1 LAAGTSRISFTRTDT
16 MKTSLLL
23 YPVDD
28 IDTALPFFTEGLG
41 LPVKFR
47 DGNRYCALDAG
58 ALTLALV
65 AGEER
70 LVAQPALAFKVDE
83 GEDIGAAIARLV
95 EAGATVAQP
104 AAQGPHETRAVLAT
118 PEGFAL
124 VVSAKTAGATSVR

>member
-1 LAAGTSRISFTRTDT
+1 

-23 YPVDD
+23 YPVEN

-47 DGNRYCALDAG
+47 DGSRYCALDAG

-65 AGEER
+65 AGAER
-70 LVAQPALAFKVDE
+70 LVAQPALAFRVE
-83 GEDIGAAIARLV
+83 AEEDIGAAIARLV
-95 EAGATVAQP
+95 EAGATVTQP

-124 VVSAKTAGATSVR
+124 VVSAKP

>member
-1 LAAGTSRISFTRTDT
+1 MQAR
-16 MKTSLLL
+16 LLL
-23 YPVDD
+23 YPVAD

-41 LPVKFR
+41 LPIKFR

-70 LVAQPALAFKVDE
+70 LVDQPALAFRVDD
-83 GEDIGAAIARLV
+83 GDDIAAAIARLV
-95 EAGATVAQP
+95 DAGATVALP
-104 AAQGPHETRAVLAT
+104 AEQGPHETRAVLRT

-124 VVSAKTAGATSVR
+124 TVSAKPSVAN

>member
-1 LAAGTSRISFTRTDT
+1 MQAR
-16 MKTSLLL
+16 LLL
-23 YPVDD
+23 YPVAD

-47 DGNRYCALDAG
+47 DESRYCALDAG

-70 LVAQPALAFKVDE
+70 LVDQPALAFKVDE
-83 GEDIGAAIARLV
+83 GDDIAAAMARLV
-95 EAGATVAQP
+95 GAGASVTLP
-104 AAQGPHETRAVLAT
+104 AAQGPHETRAVLET

-124 VVSAKTAGATSVR
+124 VLSAKP

>member
-1 LAAGTSRISFTRTDT
+1 MQAR
-16 MKTSLLL
+16 LLL
-23 YPVDD
+23 YPVAD

-47 DGNRYCALDAG
+47 DGSRYCALDAG

-70 LVAQPALAFKVDE
+70 LVDQPALAFKVDE
-83 GEDIGAAIARLV
+83 GDDIAAAMARLV
-95 EAGATVAQP
+95 GAGAGVTLP
-104 AAQGPHETRAVLAT
+104 AAQGPHETRAVLET

-124 VVSAKTAGATSVR
+124 VLSAKP